1 MIKSPRVLDLALC
14 GLLILVPFFVACAA
28 VDEKRQDIV
37 VLVDGVAPPVGGVNF
52 GNASI
57 MLGQFVNKV
66 VTVKNAGDK
75 DLLISGAITIS
86 STGSNGDEFTV
97 IGSLP
102 ATIAGGAQ
110 AQVTLRFDPTD
121 GVYGAYDDRRETVT
135 IANNDPDEGSY
146 SFEVYGV
153 GVS

>member
-14 GLLILVPFFVACAA
+14 GLLVVVPFFVACAA
-28 VDEKRQDIV
+28 ADEKRQDIV
-37 VLVDGVAPPVGGVNF
+37 VLVDGAAPPVGGVNF

-57 MLGQFVNKV
+57 VGDQVDKI
-66 VTVKNAGDK
+66 VTVKNTGDK
-75 DLLISGAITIS
+75 DLAISGTVTIS
-86 STGSNGDEFTV
+86 STGSNGDEFSV

-121 GVYGAYDDRRETVT
+121 GVYSYYDDRRETVT
-135 IANNDPDEGSY
+135 IASNDPDEGSY